1 MEYKERKRLAF
12 LGLPWTFTTY
22 TIKEDKLSVDSG
34 LFSRKTDDCYM
45 YKIQD
50 VTLKRSL
57 GERLFRTGTLL
68 CFTGD
73 VSHPELELKHIKRS
87 KEIKDYIF
95 EASEQARMKRRTI
108 HTNDISAGDLES
120 DLGMM

>member
-34 LFSRKTDDCYM
+34 LFNRKTDDCYM

>member
-22 TIKEDKLSVDSG
+22 TIKEDKLSIDSG
-34 LFSRKTDDCYM
+34 LLSRKTDDCYM

>member
-22 TIKEDKLSVDSG
+22 TIKEDKLSIDSG
-34 LFSRKTDDCYM
+34 LLSRKTDDCYM

-50 VTLKRSL
+50 VTLTRSL
-57 GERLFRTGTLL
+57 GERLFRTGTLH

-108 HTNDISAGDLES
+108 HTNDISADDLES
-120 DLGMM
+120 DL